1 MDKMAHKF
9 NKSTYQSWRQPVVDI
24 CFLAKNAK
32 LITRIRKKQ
41 LIPPDFRERLMLA
54 VIAVYGCRYCS
65 WAHTREAL
73 RSGVSGAEITDL
85 LRGSVGNCL
94 RHEVTAL
101 LYAQHWAESD
111 ANPDPASVQMLVE
124 TYGPQKAEA
133 INVVLRMIR
142 VGNLMGNSWDYILY
156 KISRGKWK
164 TLTDA

>member
-1 MDKMAHKF
+1 MADRF
-9 NKSTYQSWRQPVVDI
+9 NKSIYQSWGQPVVDI
-24 CFLAKNAK
+24 CSLAKNTR
-32 LITRIRKKQ
+32 LITRIRKKG
-41 LIPPDFRERLMLA
+41 LVPPDFRERLMLA

-65 WAHTREAL
+65 WAHSREAL

-85 LRGSVGNCL
+85 LRGSVGNCPQQ
-94 RHEVTAL
+94 EVTAL

-111 ANPDPASVQMLVE
+111 ANPDPASVQTLVE
-124 TYGPQKAEA
+124 TYGSEKAAA